1 MLEDPRAVVVPLEV
15 VVDWW
20 RCWPGALPLWPCEVV
35 VVVARGG
42 LAEGDELG
50 GVGGAVAVGAWLPVA
65 TGWPCPPGWA
75 LDAAGLDLVHWRGY
89 LSHQAM
95 WLFDLSHYYGAPT
108 LLSKRLFGRWVLWP
122 DKVRYWPPE
131 RWLAQR
137 LVRYGEED
145 PGLDGAYLFLVC
157 KKR

>member
-1 MLEDPRAVVVPLEV
+1 VLEDPRAVVVPLEV

-65 TGWPCPPGWA
+65 AGWPCPLGWA
-75 LDAAGLDLVHWRGY
+75 LDATGLDPIAARY
-89 LSHQAM
+89 AR
-95 WLFDLSHYYGAPT
+95 DLPDWT
-108 LLSKRLFGRWVLWP
+108 LRDEATRLP
-122 DKVRYWPPE
+122 DRVFSPAARCPAAAGPS
-131 RWLAQR
+131 
-137 LVRYGEED
+137 
-145 PGLDGAYLFLVC
+145 
-157 KKR
+157 